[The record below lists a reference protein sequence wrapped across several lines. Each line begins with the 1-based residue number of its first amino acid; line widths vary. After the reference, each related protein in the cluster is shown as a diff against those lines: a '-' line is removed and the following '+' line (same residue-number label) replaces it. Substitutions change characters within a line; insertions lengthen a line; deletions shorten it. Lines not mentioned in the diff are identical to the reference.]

1 MEDYMTNPMKKMI
14 VRTAET
20 DSHSTAKSKLKY
32 NASPV
37 GGSFG
42 KVRSSGAK
50 AHQGWDLS
58 APEGTPVYAISNG
71 VVVSVQDKDTGD
83 YGRSLQILLGDQS
96 TSADQRLAFY
106 AHLSSVFVKVGEMV
120 SEGQLI
126 ARSGNSGN
134 AKNTPPHLHLEIRTK
149 ADPGRGLKNRVDPGE
164 VLGYEQ
170 YTCKV
175 EDFSSADV
183 CTAD

>member
-1 MEDYMTNPMKKMI
+1 MTNPMKRMT

-37 GGSFG
+37 GGAFDN
-42 KVRSSGAK
+42 VRSSGK
-50 AHQGWDLS
+50 KNHQGWDLS
-58 APEGTPVYAISNG
+58 APGGTPVYAIGNG
-71 VVVSVQDKDTGD
+71 VVVSVQDKDQGD
-83 YGRSLQILLGDQS
+83 YGKSLQILLGDQS
-96 TSADQRLAFY
+96 TSANQRLAFY
-106 AHLSSVFVKVGEMV
+106 AHLSAVFVKVGEMV

-149 ADPGRGLKNRVDPGE
+149 ANPGRGLKNRVDPGE
-164 VLGYEQ
+164 VLGYEH
-170 YTCKV
+170 YSCKL
-175 EDFSSADV
+175 EDFGTADV